1 MKNKYKIVLFA
12 LISSLMLGVKV
23 GNINNRQEVVADDYF
38 DSTDAPVNYFED
50 TLPKRIIANF
60 GEDASSQMLVTW
72 QINKSVNDQYLLIA
86 PYVDVTYS
94 TALKIDA
101 TITKWEMVDEEYPFA
116 THLERNLCRVEVDD
130 LLPGVRYRY
139 RVGNDDYLSEEY
151 YFKTASD
158 NGEFTFAMM
167 SDPQASR
174 TNAYANMSLA
184 AQKVM
189 SEDIADFLMI
199 GGDISEFAGVEDF
212 YSKFFLTQN
221 ILREMPVATI
231 PGNHETLLYEVVPP
245 GSYYHENLG
254 EYRSYGAHFY
264 NPSNGPEFSVN
275 STYYFIYNDCLFVN
289 INTQFDKNE
298 LRKIATWIDEVI
310 TNNPTKYVIVMMH
323 KGCFGNRYYGQMDS
337 INGIFVPV
345 FDKHKVDLVMSGHD
359 HTWARTHS
367 LLDNKQVEDVN
378 GTVYWIVGTPGPKF
392 YEPADG
398 ADKQFAYSTVDT
410 LEEGCYSYVTVGEDG
425 IHVLG
430 KTISGSIVD
439 EFFIPAK
446 RDVDGNRLESYDTD
460 LSVSVETYGTTAVLD
475 LDANSLNN
483 VDHFELEEVD
493 GTDIDVI
500 GNHEMSYIFNDLY
513 LNSNYQYQIR
523 TVYKDQTNKIQRFEF
538 TTDSYLSIKDNKLVV
553 EKFIDDVAK
562 YNVYINNDYK
572 ATLFVDEQYSLGN
585 LSAGNYL
592 ITIEQLYGNEVLT
605 KDYIFIQN

>member
-1 MKNKYKIVLFA
+1 MKNKFKVVLFA
-12 LISSLMLGVKV
+12 LISAMLLGVKV
-23 GNINNRQEVVADDYF
+23 GNVNTRQEVVADDYF
-38 DSTDAPVNYFED
+38 DSKDAPVNYFED
-50 TLPKRIIANF
+50 TLPKRIVSNF
-60 GEDASSQMLVTW
+60 GEDASTQMLTTW
-72 QINKSVNDQYLLIA
+72 QINKEVNDQYLLIA

-94 TALKIDA
+94 NAVKHNA
-101 TITKWEMVDEEYPFA
+101 TITKWEMIDEEFPFA
-116 THLERNLCRVEVDD
+116 THLERNLCRVEVND
-130 LLPGVRYRY
+130 LLPGVKYRY
-139 RVGNDDYLSEEY
+139 RVGNDDYLSDEY
-151 YFKTASD
+151 FFTTASN

-189 SEDIADFLMI
+189 SEDVADFLMI

-221 ILREMPVATI
+221 ILQEMPVATI
-231 PGNHETLLYEVVPP
+231 PGNHETLLYEEVPA

-254 EYRSYGAHFY
+254 EYRAYGAHFY
-264 NPSNGPEFSVN
+264 NPSNGPDFSIN
-275 STYYFIYNDCLFVN
+275 STYYFIYNDCLFIN
-289 INTQFDKNE
+289 INTQLDKNNLKE
-298 LRKIATWIDEVI
+298 VANWIDVSI
-310 TNNPTKYVIVMMH
+310 TNNPTKYIIVMMH

-337 INGIFVPV
+337 INAVFVPV
-345 FDKHKVDLVMSGHD
+345 FDKHNVDLAMSGHD
-359 HTWARTHS
+359 HTWARTHT
-367 LLDNKQVEDVN
+367 LNDNKQVDDVN

-392 YEPADG
+392 YEPAKD

-446 RDVDGNRLESYDTD
+446 RDANGNRLENYDTD
-460 LSVSVETYGTTAVLD
+460 LSISVDTYGTTAVLD
-475 LDANSLNN
+475 LNANSLNN
-483 VDHFELEEVD
+483 VDHFVLEEVD

-500 GNHEMSYIFNDLY
+500 ERQDMNYVFEDLY
-513 LNSNYQYQIR
+513 LNSTYEYQVR
-523 TVYKDQTNKIQRFEF
+523 TVYKNGTHNVQRFDF
-538 TTDSYLSIKDNKLVV
+538 ITDSYLKIENNVLVI
-553 EKFIDDVAK
+553 EKFMENVAK

-572 ATLFVDEQYSLGN
+572 ATLYSDEQYSLGN
-585 LSAGNYL
+585 LGAGNYL

-605 KDYIFIQN
+605 KDYIFVQR